1 MDIDKDQLLE
11 LIDDVGSAQV
21 IANIMVAPNLAT
33 TLNQTSKPLRT
44 PEDGLRFHQL
54 RKLAKAIL
62 IGGQTYRTE
71 PYRNPPKPLYVS
83 SKSLSE
89 MTSPDLTIS
98 TDQPIDLIDS
108 ALKKHGAPILI
119 EAGPKLLTQLMLT
132 EKLEKLFISRVP
144 HLGDGD
150 FFDQALLEN
159 RYTKTKNQIVGESNF
174 ELWEMKKDKA

>member
-1 MDIDKDQLLE
+1 MDIDGDQLRE
-11 LIDDVGSAQV
+11 LSKDVGSARV

-98 TDQPIDLIDS
+98 ADQPIDLIEF
-108 ALKKHGAPILI
+108 ALNKHGAPILI
-119 EAGPKLLTQLMLT
+119 EAGPKLLAQLMLNK
-132 EKLEKLFISRVP
+132 KLEKLFISRVP

-150 FFDQALLEN
+150 FFDQALLES
-159 RYTKTKNQIVGESNF
+159 RYSKAKHQIIGESAF
-174 ELWEMKKDKA
+174 ELWELKKDKP